1 MLMTGA
7 SSICDVIAFP
17 KTQSATCLMTQAPG
31 EVTDKQLRELHIRRR
46 KPAAKAG
53 EGNTAEQK
61 AEQE

>member
-1 MLMTGA
+1 
-7 SSICDVIAFP
+7 
-17 KTQSATCLMTQAPG
+17 MTQAPG

-53 EGNTAEQK
+53 EGNAAEQK